1 MIDKSLRNTLIG
13 CFVPFFLSLVLA
25 MAIEWVTMD
34 RRQSLL
40 EQQQK
45 ADHELILQHNSDMSE
60 IRDGMSD
67 IKSRIIQLSDL
78 KADRKFK

>member
-1 MIDKSLRNTLIG
+1 MIDKNLRNTLIG
-13 CFVPFFLSLVLA
+13 CFLPFFLSLVFV
-25 MAIEWVTMD
+25 MGIQWVTMD